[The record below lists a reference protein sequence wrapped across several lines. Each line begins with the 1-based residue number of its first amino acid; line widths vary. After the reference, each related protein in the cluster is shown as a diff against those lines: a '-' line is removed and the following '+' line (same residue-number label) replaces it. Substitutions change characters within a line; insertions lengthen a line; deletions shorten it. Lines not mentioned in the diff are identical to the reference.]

1 MRHHALTTL
10 LIAGVLTLHI
20 SAVPETTQAPTPA
33 TSTAADLKFE
43 VASIKPNTLGQESF
57 LWAFR
62 NGRFTAR
69 YATLKA
75 LIRSAYGKPELV
87 LTERQVVGGPTW
99 LDSERFDV
107 EGIAPN
113 VPNSPRG
120 TFSAPL
126 LTMLSHLLEDRF
138 SLKAHVETR
147 EFPLFAIVLAR
158 KDGRLGP
165 GMRRR
170 AAPCTAANDEPGDSI
185 SLGTSR
191 RQICRGSTGPG
202 ALMGT
207 GLTMSNLASGLSQ
220 FVAGIDRIVVDRT
233 GLTGTFDVEL
243 RWQPESL
250 FAPGGQSGAAASD
263 SDAPS
268 LFTALEEQLGLR
280 LERTNGP
287 MDVLVID
294 HVEPLIAN

>member
-1 MRHHALTTL
+1 MKATL
-10 LIAGVLTLHI
+10 LAGILFLQV
-20 SAVPETTQAPTPA
+20 VPVAE
-33 TSTAADLKFE
+33 LKFD

-57 LWAFR
+57 LWSFR

-87 LTERQVVGGPTW
+87 LTERQVKGGPSW

-107 EGIAPN
+107 EALAPD

-126 LTMLSHLLEDRF
+126 LTMLGHLLEERF
-138 SLKAHVETR
+138 ALETHVETQD
-147 EFPLFAIVLAR
+147 FPLFAIVLAR
-158 KDGRLGP
+158 GDGRLGP

-170 AAPCTAANDEPGDSI
+170 TQPCTAATPDAPGDPI
-185 SLGTSR
+185 GLGTSK
-191 RQICRGSTGPG
+191 RQTCGGSTGPG
-202 ALMGT
+202 ALIGT
-207 GLTMSNLASGLSQ
+207 GLTMSNLASGLSR

-243 RWQPESL
+243 HWRPEMT
-250 FAPGGQSGAAASD
+250 AAGVP
-263 SDAPS
+263 DAALSNPDGPS
-268 LFTALEEQLGLR
+268 LFTALQEQLGLK

-287 MDVLVID
+287 MEVRVID
-294 HVEPLIAN
+294 HVEPLTAN